1 MFTTVVTWEFS
12 DLVFISEFLHQLFL
26 VLEHFFPNLHL
37 ATFSQYL
44 RTLDFQDWFLPILA
58 ELGFLLFLS
67 KLACNLSSSTFTA
80 KYDIDWESIKN
91 INGYLNEL
99 LSKYLSNNTY
109 IRNFPSSRSIF
120 RRPAIT
126 DTFLSPMSSEI
137 SFAGFLLEE
146 VVKRIFLSVDLWAGL
161 GDQRVLTL
169 TPFSGMHILLPVPTA
184 GDIFEEGALREQLIL
199 RPPGWYNMT
208 EPS

>member
-37 ATFSQYL
+37 AAFSQYL

-99 LSKYLSNNTY
+99 L
-109 IRNFPSSRSIF
+109 
-120 RRPAIT
+120 
-126 DTFLSPMSSEI
+126 
-137 SFAGFLLEE
+137 
-146 VVKRIFLSVDLWAGL
+146 
-161 GDQRVLTL
+161 
-169 TPFSGMHILLPVPTA
+169 
-184 GDIFEEGALREQLIL
+184 
-199 RPPGWYNMT
+199 
-208 EPS
+208 